1 MSRGRTKQQWSVRH
15 QEMILDA
22 AASMQ
27 QSADGEARISFVPQ
41 GLPAMPTGLD
51 TGAVPFQH
59 Q

>member
-1 MSRGRTKQQWSVRH
+1 
-15 QEMILDA
+15 MILDA